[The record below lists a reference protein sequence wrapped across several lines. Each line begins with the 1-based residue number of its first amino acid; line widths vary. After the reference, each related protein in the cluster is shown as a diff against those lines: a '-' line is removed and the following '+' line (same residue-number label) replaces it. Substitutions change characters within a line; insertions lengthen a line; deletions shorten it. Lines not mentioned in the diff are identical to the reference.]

1 MLTVGAKYVTVSK
14 NVATV
19 LEQWLDGKFLV
30 HIQLQ
35 YGSIEMLYDSL
46 GRPVNK
52 NNEYA
57 LLLST
62 SQKTEQVVH

>member
-1 MLTVGAKYVTVSK
+1 MLTIGAKYVTVSK

-19 LEQWLDGKFLV
+19 LEQWADGKYLV

-35 YGSIEMLYDSL
+35 YGSIEMLYTSS
-46 GRPVNK
+46 GRPVNN

-62 SQKTEQVVH
+62 AQKTEQLVH